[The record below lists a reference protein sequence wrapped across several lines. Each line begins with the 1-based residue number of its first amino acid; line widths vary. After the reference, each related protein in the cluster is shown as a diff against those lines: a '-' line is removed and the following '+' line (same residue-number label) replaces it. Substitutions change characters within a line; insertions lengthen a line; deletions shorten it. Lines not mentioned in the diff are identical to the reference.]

1 MIVVI
6 VQNDTIEQT
15 GEVSV
20 LFPNVSFPAAGP
32 EPEWMAENGI
42 VPVTYFKPYDA
53 AAEKLVST
61 EPYLEGDE
69 VYAVTVE
76 PLTEDELAA
85 RNDSQWAKVRSDRNK
100 RLASCDWTQLVDTP
114 ISNIEQADWATY
126 RQALRDITE
135 QADPFNITWP
145 EEPK

>member
-15 GEVSV
+15 GELSV

>member
-1 MIVVI
+1 MIVAI

-15 GEVSV
+15 GDLSV

-42 VPVTYFKPYDA
+42 VSVTYFKPHDA

-61 EPYLEGDE
+61 EPYLEGDA

-85 RNDSQWAKVRSDRNK
+85 RNDSQWAKVRFDRNK
-100 RLASCDWTQLVDTP
+100 RLADCDWTQLPDAPVDAS
-114 ISNIEQADWATY
+114 IWAEY
-126 RQALRDITE
+126 RQSLRDVTE
-135 QADPFNITWP
+135 QDDPFNIAWP
-145 EEPK
+145 EAPEV